1 MATGVASN
9 DEIVLRPSKRKW
21 LGVMSI
27 GLFFVAIG
35 IFMIVDRGGVLS
47 WLTTIFFAG
56 CALVA
61 IIQLFSNSCL
71 RLYATGFE
79 QNMMGRKTNYQ
90 WTDVSDFRTA
100 WRGASLVCFDN
111 NHDAS
116 TFLGKASRKIS
127 PGSSALGDTF
137 GMSAIELADLMN
149 SYRNKSIA
157 E

>member
-27 GLFFVAIG
+27 GLVFVASG
-35 IFMIVDRGGVLS
+35 IFMIVDRGGVFS

-56 CALVA
+56 CAVVA
-61 IIQLFSNSCL
+61 IIQLFSNSYL

-79 QNMMGRKTNYQ
+79 QNMMGRKRNYQ

-100 WRGASLVCFDN
+100 WRGTSLV
-111 NHDAS
+111 
-116 TFLGKASRKIS
+116 RKIA